1 MERSGDRCGVSG
13 DERRAAR
20 IRAVDR
26 ISGSSA
32 GEDKEGEGVSS
43 GETPDSEKARAM
55 ELRKLGHDPS
65 SSLDDV
71 VTGDIERGDEGWG

>member
-1 MERSGDRCGVSG
+1 MELRKLGHDPSPVLTEIEGKKDGDR
-13 DERRAAR
+13 
-20 IRAVDR
+20 
-26 ISGSSA
+26 SA